1 MAINFPSNPSDGD
14 LYSYEDITYS
24 WSASDGLWVSWGG
37 SYGTGL
43 KHKDSFTGSGST
55 TSYALTY
62 EPLSQESVSVYF
74 SGVYQNDSNYS
85 LAGQIVTFTTA
96 PPANTDVEIVYIYK
110 ANVVTDDLTVTGN
123 ISAVDAT
130 FSGNVGIGT
139 DLPVSAIHASGLP
152 TDGILGT
159 FAATAGTY
167 GSKLAIN
174 QDGVANWRI
183 GQPAGVDALAF
194 YGFGAGSYPERMRI
208 DGSGNVL
215 IHRLTPDTSAKG
227 VSFTAD
233 ANGTVIDSGTTYS
246 GFDQMRFRHN
256 GNLVGTINVTASA
269 TSYNT
274 SSDYR
279 LKTDVQPMTGASDRV
294 QALQPVNFEWLA
306 DGSRTDGFLAHEL
319 QAVVPE
325 AATGTK
331 DAVDEDG
338 NPEYQGIDQSKLV
351 PLLTAALQEALA
363 RIEAL
368 EAKA

>member
-123 ISAVDAT
+123 ISAAEAT

-139 DLPVSAIHASGLP
+139 DLP
-152 TDGILGT
+152 
-159 FAATAGTY
+159 Y
-167 GSKLAIN
+167 SKLHIVGLDQTNGTMSLTA
-174 QDGVANWRI
+174 
-183 GQPAGVDALAF
+183 DAAKGSF
-194 YGFGAGSYPERMRI
+194 ESYVHYGAYGDWYIRSAS
-208 DGSGNVL
+208 GSGNVIL
-215 IHRLTPDTSAKG
+215 QDTG
-227 VSFTAD
+227 
-233 ANGTVIDSGTTYS
+233 
-246 GFDQMRFRHN
+246 
-256 GNLVGTINVTASA
+256 GNVLVGTTSAVVGGGPLQVKSKTGSENVATFQNGVSDSGFGINFLSVAGSGVGSIAWTGSA
-269 TSYNT
+269 TNYNT

-279 LKTDVQPMTGASDRV
+279 LKTDVQAMTGASARV
-294 QALQPVNFEWLA
+294 QALKPVNFEWLA